1 MQSSAAAIVPNQSF
15 ASRWLVESESCLSNI
30 LFFWSTGPLS
40 PFALHPFTSLH
51 PTHLSVSL
59 SKWKHVLLL
68 LCGRRPRRRPLCIP
82 PRRRHHLAR
91 PLPPC
96 PRQRASPA
104 CHFSHRL
111 LLPSKCQLQLGP
123 LLLDKQRKGEYRE
136 EETSSRGWNQHCS
149 WETRTS
155 RAVQGKVL
163 ISHYFQFSLCS
174 KQPYKRWVWKKYD
187 DNTLSSPFF
196 YDFSGRKGCG
206 LGLLQ

>member
-51 PTHLSVSL
+51 PTHLSVGL
-59 SKWKHVLLL
+59 SKWKHVLLR
-68 LCGRRPRRRPLCIP
+68 GRRPRRSPLCIP

-91 PLPPC
+91 PLPPR

-136 EETSSRGWNQHCS
+136 EGTGSRGWNQHCR

-155 RAVQGKVL
+155 RAVQRKVL
-163 ISHYFQFSLCS
+163 IFHYFPNVQINHTKDGCG
-174 KQPYKRWVWKKYD
+174 KKYD

>member
-1 MQSSAAAIVPNQSF
+1 MQTSAAAFAPNHSF
-15 ASRWLVESESCLSNI
+15 ASRWLVESESCLLLQVIFQISS
-30 LFFWSTGPLS
+30 LFGQLVLFHPLPFTLS
-40 PFALHPFTSLH
+40 PSLH

-82 PRRRHHLAR
+82 PRWRHHLAR
-91 PLPPC
+91 PLPPR

-104 CHFSHRL
+104 CHFSHCL
-111 LLPSKCQLQLGP
+111 LLPSECQLQLGP

-136 EETSSRGWNQHCS
+136 KGTSSRGWNQHCS

-163 ISHYFQFSLCS
+163 ICHYFPNVQINH
-174 KQPYKRWVWKKYD
+174 KED
-187 DNTLSSPFF
+187 
-196 YDFSGRKGCG
+196 GCG
-206 LGLLQ
+206 KNMMMTH